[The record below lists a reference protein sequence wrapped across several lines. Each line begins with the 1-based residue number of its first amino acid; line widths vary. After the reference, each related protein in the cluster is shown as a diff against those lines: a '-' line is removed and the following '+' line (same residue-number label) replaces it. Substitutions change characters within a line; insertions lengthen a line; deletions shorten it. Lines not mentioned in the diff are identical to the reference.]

1 MGVGGRRGT
10 LDHGQQPAIRNVP
23 MTLLLGV
30 LFCFAPG
37 IALAIGTLGG
47 WRWLISTVPAES

>member
-1 MGVGGRRGT
+1 
-10 LDHGQQPAIRNVP
+10 

-37 IALAIGTLGG
+37 IALAVGTLGG
-47 WRWLISTVPAES
+47 WRWLIRTAEG